1 MKKCYCGLPETYETI
16 VIPEDNSGCN
26 ICKKKV
32 QKSNID
38 YSIRLKKLKEFLKK
52 TRNNKML
59 YDCVIP
65 FSGGKDSTFQL
76 YYIVNELK
84 LKPLVVQFNHG
95 FFRENLNN
103 NNEKTLK
110 KLGVDF
116 ISFTPNWKL
125 VKKLMRVSFE
135 RKGDFC
141 WHCHTGISTVPLVL
155 AEKFDIDLIFF
166 GEEPNEYTDYFKL
179 GDFSHDLFDT
189 KNNFISEKNY
199 HRVTTLGITAKDM
212 EYILKYENNEKFTER
227 DFWPYMYPSR
237 SLKKLLPVYLGT
249 FIQWDTKK
257 QVEIIKKE
265 LDWKGDEVEGMP
277 PDIYNYEKI
286 ECYMQGMRDYL
297 KFLKRGYSRVTQ
309 MTSKDVRENRMSVE
323 EAKKLV
329 NEYEGKIPH
338 SLNIFLDFMGYSKEE
353 FFKKVKDNV
362 VKPWSPN
369 FNSNDYSNKPNDFN
383 KWYKE

>member
-1 MKKCYCGLPETYETI
+1 
-16 VIPEDNSGCN
+16 
-26 ICKKKV
+26 
-32 QKSNID
+32 
-38 YSIRLKKLKEFLKK
+38 
-52 TRNNKML
+52 
-59 YDCVIP
+59 
-65 FSGGKDSTFQL
+65 
-76 YYIVNELK
+76 
-84 LKPLVVQFNHG
+84 
-95 FFRENLNN
+95 
-103 NNEKTLK
+103 
-110 KLGVDF
+110 
-116 ISFTPNWKL
+116 
-125 VKKLMRVSFE
+125 MRVSFE

-155 AEKFDIDLIFF
+155 AEKFNIDLIFF

-179 GDFSHDLFDT
+179 GDFSYDLFNT
-189 KNNFISEKNY
+189 KNKFISEKNY

-249 FIQWDTKK
+249 FIRWDTKK

-277 PDIYNYEKI
+277 PDKYNYEKI

-329 NEYEGKIPH
+329 DEYEGKIPH
-338 SLNIFLDFMGYSKEE
+338 SLSIFLDFMGYSKEE
-353 FFKKVKDNV
+353 FFEKVKNNV

-369 FNSNDYSNKPNDFN
+369 FNSNDYSKKTNDFDKMVQRIKKYKQQIGIIKIGFGNINSVISIFKKFN
-383 KWYKE
+383 KTIKIINKKNQIKNVDILKLFRVMEILSTLLRL